1 MKTTLILF
9 GALTLLPITTLQAQE
24 TYLKADF
31 TEGIP
36 SDFILYDID
45 GNEPSSDMAALGFA
59 PGTPWIAL
67 PEGKEGN
74 IVAASTSWYKKAG
87 TSNDWMITPA
97 FEVRDAA
104 AILSW
109 RAMASDAEYRDGYKV
124 YISETGGQGTEDFT
138 KDALSISKENA
149 SWTDRQISLAEYA
162 GKTIRVAFVNT
173 TKDRAMLYIDDIFAG
188 IPSCIDFECELEQG
202 IMTQYGDLYLSG
214 KAIAKEEISS
224 YTVSVTLGDQVMTE
238 TLSQSINA
246 GASVTWTMSKP
257 FSCQRGSMLP
267 YTISIEANGDRA
279 ERQGKVSFIAHK
291 VVAEEVTGTWC
302 GYCVRGIVA
311 MDQMR
316 ADHPDD
322 YIGIAVHGSSANWTD
337 AMAFDPTQ
345 YLDPLFARLNM
356 SGYPHCTVNR
366 QKKFTGDP
374 ANIPSYYEQAK
385 STTKPKVD
393 IILTAQYN
401 AELDRITAHTDLF
414 SCSDDEDADYHCVYV
429 MIENE
434 VQGHGF
440 GFWQNN
446 YYAGVG
452 GMGNFTNWPDV
463 VPDSLMVYPDVAR
476 AIYGTYD
483 GVADLYPSALEQ
495 GKTYSAEYVLD
506 SIPSMIINRSNTELA
521 VLLLNKNGV
530 IVNADKIRLADLEGY
545 TTSIRAIEMENSDK
559 VADYIYTTDGKCLG
573 AVAIETLRQGIYI
586 VEERMANGK
595 RRSHTIIVQ

>member
-67 PEGKEGN
+67 PERKEGN

-162 GKTIRVAFVNT
+162 GKTIRAAFVNT

-188 IPSCIDFECELEQG
+188 VPSCIDFECELEQG
-202 IMTQYGDLYLSG
+202 IMTQFGELYLSG
-214 KAIAKEEISS
+214 KAIAKEEIDS
-224 YTVSVTLGDQVMTE
+224 YTVTVTLDNQTITE
-238 TLSQSINA
+238 TFSQKINAGTSTTWTLSQ
-246 GASVTWTMSKP
+246 P
-257 FSCQRGSMLP
+257 FSCQRGSMAQ
-267 YTISIEANGDRA
+267 YTISIEANGDRT

-311 MDQMR
+311 MEQMR

-322 YIGIAVHGSSANWTD
+322 YIGIAVHGSSANWAD

-385 STTKPKVD
+385 SGTKPKTD
-393 IILTAQYN
+393 IILTAQYD
-401 AELDRITAHTDLF
+401 AELDQITAHTDLF
-414 SCSDDEDADYHCVYV
+414 CCTDDEDADYHCVYV
-429 MIENE
+429 MIETD
-434 VQGHGF
+434 VQGHGS
-440 GFWQNN
+440 GYWQNN

-483 GVADLYPSALEQ
+483 GVADLYPSVLEQ
-495 GKTYSAEYVLD
+495 GKTYSAEYILD
-506 SIPSMIINRSNTELA
+506 SIPSMIIDRNNTELA

-530 IVNADKIRLADLEGY
+530 IANADKIRLADLEGY
-545 TTSIRAIEMENSDK
+545 TTDIHAIEMGNSDK
-559 VADYIYTTDGKCLG
+559 VSNCIYTTDGRCLG

-586 VEERMANGK
+586 VEERLANGK